1 MQLLDD
7 HSAEA
12 LVGGS
17 GRRSGAILQRRK
29 LNLNLNLNL
38 NNMITVVPQVATG
51 VAITV
56 FGGESGVV
64 VGTFANLGFNLG

>member
-7 HSAEA
+7 RSAEA
-12 LVGGS
+12 LAGG
-17 GRRSGAILQRRK
+17 GRHSGAIRQRLK
-29 LNLNLNLNL
+29 LNLNI
-38 NNMITVVPQVATG
+38 NNVITVVPQVATG

-64 VGTFANLGFNLG
+64 VGTFADLSIYLG

>member
-7 HSAEA
+7 RSAEA

-17 GRRSGAILQRRK
+17 RRSGAIRQR
-29 LNLNLNLNL
+29 LNLNI
-38 NNMITVVPQVATG
+38 NNVITVVPQVATG

-56 FGGESGVV
+56 FGGESGVI
-64 VGTFANLGFNLG
+64 VGTFADLGIYLG

>member
-7 HSAEA
+7 RSAEA

-17 GRRSGAILQRRK
+17 RRSGAYRQRLS
-29 LNLNLNLNL
+29 LNFNI
-38 NNMITVVPQVATG
+38 NNVITVVPQVATG

-64 VGTFANLGFNLG
+64 VGTFADLGIYLG

>member
-7 HSAEA
+7 RSAEA

-17 GRRSGAILQRRK
+17 RSTGTMRQR
-29 LNLNLNLNL
+29 LNLNLNI
-38 NNMITVVPQVATG
+38 NNVITVVPQVATG

-56 FGGESGVV
+56 FGGESGVI
-64 VGTFANLGFNLG
+64 VGTFADLGIFLR